1 MPSTVTDTHLS
12 LTYGP
17 AAAVEAELAR
27 AGERALLVARYGAP
41 GAPPPCAGPLLD
53 VPNRRL
59 DGGAALEVW
68 WSDHEVTRGRDG
80 AVDWAEDGVTLAG
93 AVRWPL
99 AAALEAETREHFG
112 ELLDLLA
119 ARGYPHLQRVWNYLP
134 GINDELAGV
143 ERYRM
148 FNAGR
153 ALAFEER
160 FGERAAEARY
170 SSSSAVGAPGDHL
183 VTGFIAARRAGRHL
197 ENPRQMPAFRYP
209 ARYGPKSPSFC
220 RATLTPAAEGPL
232 LFLSG
237 TASIVG
243 HESRWPGEV
252 GAQLAETLR
261 NVEALAAEAGRA
273 AAAPVPPLAG
283 FALVKTYVRDPADL
297 DEIRAGLARRGVR
310 PEASLYLEADIC
322 RAELALEIEGVA
334 LL

>member
-1 MPSTVTDTHLS
+1 MPEPAT
-12 LTYGP
+12 LTRLGLTFGP
-17 AAAVEAELAR
+17 AAAVETELAR

-41 GAPPPCAGPLLD
+41 AAAAPCAGPLLD

-59 DGGAALEVW
+59 DGGAALEFW
-68 WSDHEVTRGRDG
+68 WSDREVTRGRNG

-99 AAALEAETREHFG
+99 ADALESETREHFG

-134 GINDELAGV
+134 GINDEQAGV
-143 ERYRM
+143 ERYRL

-153 ALAFEER
+153 ARAFEER

-170 SSSSAVGAPGDHL
+170 SSSSAVGAPGDEL
-183 VTGFIAARRAGRHL
+183 VTGFIAARSPGRHL
-197 ENPRQMPAFRYP
+197 ENPRQTPAFRYP
-209 ARYGPKSPSFC
+209 AIYGPKSPSFC
-220 RATLTPAAEGPL
+220 RATLTPAAAGPL

-252 GAQLAETLR
+252 EAQLDETLR
-261 NVEALAAEAGRA
+261 NVEALAAGAERA
-273 AAAPVPPLAG
+273 AGCPVPRLDG
-283 FALVKTYVRDPADL
+283 FALVKTYVRDASDGPA
-297 DEIRAGLARRGVR
+297 IRAALARRGVR
-310 PEASLYLEADIC
+310 PESALFLEADIC

-334 LL
+334 PL